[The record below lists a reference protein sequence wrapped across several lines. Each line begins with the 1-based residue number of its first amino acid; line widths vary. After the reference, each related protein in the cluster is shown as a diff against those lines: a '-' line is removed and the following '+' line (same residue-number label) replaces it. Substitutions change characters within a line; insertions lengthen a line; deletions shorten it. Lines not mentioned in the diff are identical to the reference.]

1 MNIKCMTYDGMQM
14 SVFLQS
20 KCLSFTFYFVQQ
32 MYAPRIT
39 MIYVV
44 KIQGLICWYFH

>member
-1 MNIKCMTYDGMQM
+1 MNIKCMTYGDMQM

-32 MYAPRIT
+32 MYAPRIAV
-39 MIYVV
+39 IYVV
-44 KIQGLICWYFH
+44 KIQGLV

>member
-1 MNIKCMTYDGMQM
+1 MNIKCITYDDMQM

-20 KCLSFTFYFVQQ
+20 KCLSFTFFFVQQ

-39 MIYVV
+39 AIYVV
-44 KIQGLICWYFH
+44 KIQGLI